1 MRLSISL
8 GYIVSEANH
17 RLAALSVLLTL
28 FQSVND
34 LSQTGQKKTPAGPQD
49 PRSSFLFPKASA
61 KVRPFSLTGKFWKDF
76 FDEKPKIAP
85 FGKKNGKIGKKTHL
99 IILLGKTHSRRS
111 ATLRTHW
118 RYPLIISNRS
128 FVSASCPNLR
138 HCSGEGSPSQRRTFA
153 DSTTSPRATGGS
165 K

>member
-1 MRLSISL
+1 MRLSVSL
-8 GYIVSEANH
+8 GYVYPRQSSC
-17 RLAALSVLLTL
+17 LAALSVLLTL

-34 LSQTGQKKTPAGPQD
+34 LSQTGQKKTPAGPKD

-61 KVRPFSLTGKFWKDF
+61 KVRPFSLTGKFWSDF
-76 FDEKPKIAP
+76 FDEKPKIAT

-99 IILLGKTHSRRS
+99 IILLGKACSRGS

-118 RYPLIISNRS
+118 RCPLAMPNRS
-128 FVSASCPNLR
+128 FGSASCPNLR

-153 DSTTSPRATGGS
+153 DSTASPRTRS
-165 K
+165 

>member
-8 GYIVSEANH
+8 GYVYPRRSC

-34 LSQTGQKKTPAGPQD
+34 LSPTGQKKTPAGPKD

-61 KVRPFSLTGKFWKDF
+61 KVRPFSLTGKFWRDF
-76 FDEKPKIAP
+76 FDKKPKIAP
-85 FGKKNGKIGKKTHL
+85 FGKKNGKIGKKTYL
-99 IILLGKTHSRRS
+99 IILLGKAFSRRS

-118 RYPLIISNRS
+118 RCPLIISNRP

-138 HCSGEGSPSQRRTFA
+138 HCSVEGSPSQRRTLA
-153 DSTTSPRATGGS
+153 DSTTDSRANG
-165 K
+165 